1 MIGSDIA
8 ILPFAPEHFEGLRAC
23 IDAVAREKRW
33 LSFTEVP
40 AREDS
45 QRFSDWIRRNRYP
58 QLVALDGGKV
68 VGWCDIVGSD
78 RQSQAHIG
86 TLGMGM
92 LAPYRGQGL
101 GRRLMQA
108 TLEAARARGFERITL
123 HVHANNDRARRL
135 YEQMGFKFEGVMR
148 RAFKVDDYC
157 DDVVVM
163 GLLFEE
169 ERSVA

>member
-1 MIGSDIA
+1 MTGSDIT
-8 ILPFAPEHFEGLRAC
+8 ILPFAPEHLDGLRDC

-33 LSFTEVP
+33 LSFASAP
-40 AREDS
+40 PREDS
-45 QRFSDWIRRNRYP
+45 KQFTDWILKNNYP
-58 QLVALDGGKV
+58 QMLALDDGKV
-68 VGWCDIVGSD
+68 VGWCDIVGSN
-78 RQSQAHIG
+78 RQTQAHIG

-92 LAPYRGQGL
+92 LPAYRGQGL
-101 GRRLMQA
+101 GRRLMQT
-108 TLEAARARGFERITL
+108 TLAAAKARGFERITL

-135 YEQMGFKFEGVMR
+135 YERTGFKFEGVMR
-148 RAFKVDDYC
+148 RAFKVEDYY